1 MKLSSSSFKQAKH
14 FNFMIYPDQ
23 GKGISFKLS
32 SVFVYAIALVLGSL
46 ITLFFIFVTSLGQLS
61 YKAYLSESLSKENQ
75 KLREYNAKV
84 IQMERELNDYR
95 NLTLR
100 IAQLAGIDSS
110 SFNLSDSR
118 TKGNV
123 FVGDSVS
130 RIGKTKINLV
140 SDTEGLVKD
149 DAVPYGL
156 PLKGWISRGFVDNA
170 ESLGGAHLGIDI
182 AASEGKE
189 VIATGKGIVK
199 FSGWDDRFGKLIIIN
214 HENGYETYFGHNS
227 ELKVSKGQIIKRGQV
242 IALSGNTGMS
252 SAPHLHYEIK
262 KDGISI
268 NPENYL
274 GKKDEK
280 R

>member
-1 MKLSSSSFKQAKH
+1 
-14 FNFMIYPDQ
+14 MIYPDQ
-23 GKGISFKLS
+23 GKGISFRLS
-32 SVFVYAIALVLGSL
+32 RILIYALAMVLGLL

-61 YKAYLSESLSKENQ
+61 YKAYLSESLIRENQ

-84 IQMERELNDYR
+84 IQLERELNDYR

-110 SFNLSDSR
+110 SFNLPSSS
-118 TKGNV
+118 TKGAFLN
-123 FVGDSVS
+123 GDSPSQKV
-130 RIGKTKINLV
+130 GVKTALV
-140 SDTEGLVKD
+140 GEEEMWVKD
-149 DAVPYGL
+149 DDIPYGL
-156 PLKGWISRGFVDNA
+156 PLKGWISRGFVDNP
-170 ESLGGAHLGIDI
+170 ESLGGSHLGIDI

-189 VIATGKGIVK
+189 VIATAKGIVK
-199 FSGWDDRFGKLIIIN
+199 FSGWEDRFGKLIIID

-227 ELKVSKGQIIKRGQV
+227 GLKVSEGQKVKRGQV

-262 KDGISI
+262 KEGISV